1 MFKKKN
7 FLSNIPQAGFEPMTC
22 SRMKGTT
29 VGTVLS
35 ARVVINFEIFLEAIL
50 FVNLVRFL
58 FKKLKNFKNYF
69 FIIEL

>member
-1 MFKKKN
+1 MLEIHCMKN
-7 FLSNIPQAGFEPMTC
+7 ARNQKSTFDLSWTMDL
-22 SRMKGTT
+22 TT
-29 VGTVLS
+29 IGTVLS
-35 ARVVINFEIFLEAIL
+35 ARVVINFEKFLEGIL

>member
-1 MFKKKN
+1 MGI
-7 FLSNIPQAGFEPMTC
+7 S
-22 SRMKGTT
+22 T

-35 ARVVINFEIFLEAIL
+35 ARVVINFEKFLEGIL

>member
-1 MFKKKN
+1 MH
-7 FLSNIPQAGFEPMTC
+7 P
-22 SRMKGTT
+22 TT

>member
-1 MFKKKN
+1 MNTLKKK
-7 FLSNIPQAGFEPMTC
+7 LIRPMGMARMGFIA
-22 SRMKGTT
+22 KFNT